1 MNITFN
7 VKVFISVAFLF
18 GENFKLKKMTRLL
31 LLLSFSLFFLVVS
44 AQKKEISQAKDY
56 IKGRENLEKAESLM
70 RGLLLDTANRRNI
83 KIHAILAEALR
94 LQYEKA
100 NEKFY
105 LKEKTDTSSFFNV
118 TRRMFLAYETLDSV
132 DAMPDKKGHVKIK
145 FRKKNAQYLS
155 KCRRNLYNGGLFF
168 LRHKD
173 FSSAYDLMDT
183 YLDCRIQP
191 LFSDYKDTPGD
202 SITYSSAA
210 FCAIYSSYKLNR
222 PDSALKYKDL
232 SLGNIKYRKRTLQYL
247 AEIYMQK
254 RDTSNYLN
262 VLKVGFKENRKSEFF
277 FIRLMDYYNGK
288 NHLDSALSIADSAL
302 VADKDNELYLFAKSN
317 ILLNMGKYKDCIS
330 ISDTLLSRKSEIF
343 DVYYNAG
350 VSYIN
355 MALLLENDIAS
366 RKKNRKKIIGYYKKS
381 LPYMEKYRQLRP
393 DDKQKWATSLYNI
406 YLKLNMGRQFEE
418 MSNIL
423 LKMQK

>member
-1 MNITFN
+1 MI
-7 VKVFISVAFLF
+7 
-18 GENFKLKKMTRLL
+18 RLL
-31 LLLSFSLFFLVVS
+31 FLLSFSLFFTIVS

-56 IKGRENLEKAESLM
+56 IKSRENLEKAESMM
-70 RGLLLDTANRRNI
+70 RELLLDSANRRDM
-83 KIHAILAEALR
+83 KIHTILAEALR
-94 LQYEKA
+94 VQYEKA

-105 LKEKTDTSSFFNV
+105 LKEETDTSSFFKV
-118 TRRMFLAYETLDSV
+118 TRRMFLAYEALDSI
-132 DAMPDKKGHVKIK
+132 DAMPDKKGRVKIK

-155 KCRRNLYNGGLFF
+155 KCIRNLYNGGLFF

-173 FSSAYDLMDT
+173 YTSAYDLMDT

-191 LFSDYKDTPGD
+191 LFSENNDKVCD
-202 SITYSSAA
+202 SITCSSAA
-210 FCAIYSSYKLNR
+210 FCTIFSSYKLNR
-222 PDSALKYKDL
+222 PDSALKYKELALD
-232 SLGNIKYRKRTLQYL
+232 NVKYKNRTLQYL

-254 RDTSNYLN
+254 KDTTNYLN
-262 VLKVGFKENRKSEFF
+262 TLKTGFKENNLSEFF

-288 NHLDSALSIADSAL
+288 NYLDSALTIADSAL
-302 VADKDNELYLFAKSN
+302 LADKNNELYLFAKSN
-317 ILLNMGKYKDCIS
+317 ILLNMGNYQDCIS
-330 ISDTLLSRKSEIF
+330 ISDTLLSRKSENP

-366 RKKNRKKIIGYYKKS
+366 RKKNNKKIIAYYKKS

-393 DDKQKWATSLYNI
+393 DDKHKWASSLYNI
-406 YLKLNMGRQFEE
+406 YLKLNMGRKFEE